1 MRKTALIVYNP
12 SSASVTSPDMWLGD
26 VVHTICDRGGYQAKV
41 LATTAAMGQID
52 ITPEDFA
59 NCELVIAAGGDGT
72 VRLVLASLA
81 HYKSSV
87 PVGILPLGTGNQLAR
102 NLCIYEENL
111 FSDSLQQA
119 LDVVLNGEPRA
130 IDLGIMNGEYFAVA
144 AGVGPFSDA
153 ILNPDASEKATWR
166 MLAYASSMMQTFI
179 VPPVIFS
186 IDADGEHFKVRASGV
201 FITNI
206 ADLGV
211 GTLSETAEIDDGL
224 LDLCILDPHEF
235 SDYVELGFRFA
246 GGFAGGK
253 APYYIRKVQQ
263 LKIDIDKGPRRL
275 SGWQKFGQRV
285 RTYFKSDA
293 PALPAVAPSVRA
305 MIDGDPSGTTPIE
318 INVASRAVWVMAPPK
333 PGA

>member
-12 SSASVTSPDMWLGD
+12 SSASVASPDLWLGE
-26 VVHTICDRGGYQAKV
+26 VVHTICERGGFQAKI

-59 NCELVIAAGGDGT
+59 DCDIVIAAGGDGT

-81 HYKSSV
+81 HYKSDV

-102 NLCIYEENL
+102 NLMIYEENL

-119 LDVVLNGEPRA
+119 LNVVLEGKPRA
-130 IDLGIMNGEYFAVA
+130 IDLGVMNGEYFAVA

-153 ILNPDASEKATWR
+153 IIHPDANEKATWR
-166 MLAYASSMMQTFI
+166 MLAYASSMVQTFI
-179 VPPVIFS
+179 VSPVIFK
-186 IDADGEHFKVRASGV
+186 INADGEDFRVRASGV

-211 GTLSETAEIDDGL
+211 GTLSETAEIDDGW
-224 LDLCILDPHEF
+224 LDLCVLDPHEF

-246 GGFAGGK
+246 GGFARGK
-253 APYYIRKVQQ
+253 APYYIRKVRQ
-263 LKIDIDKGPRRL
+263 LTLDIDRGPRRL
-275 SGWQKFGQRV
+275 SGWQKFGQRI
-285 RTYFKSDA
+285 RTYFAGDQ
-293 PALPAVAPSVRA
+293 PQLPAVIPKVPA
-305 MIDGDPSGTTPIE
+305 MIDGDACGFTPIE
-318 INVASRAVWVMAPPK
+318 ISVASKVVRVIAPPK
-333 PGA
+333 LSS